1 MYEDIEPPSN
11 SSFITKSELNEQL
24 KKIMEIQKERHT
36 QLQEEVTRMII
47 NQTNKI
53 EILNG
58 STGETSIPSIQNE
71 HPLCLA
77 AIKDL
82 QEQLDA
88 MRKKLDTALPQEG
101 DMKVSKRDGP
111 PQEDPTFP
119 VSHPVQVA
127 CVSSGNLTRLCLE
140 TK

>member
-47 NQTNKI
+47 NQNNKI

-77 AIKDL
+77 AINNL

-111 PQEDPTFP
+111 PQEDPPFP
-119 VSHPVQVA
+119 VSHPIPVTG
-127 CVSSGNLTRLCLE
+127 VSSGNLTRLCVE